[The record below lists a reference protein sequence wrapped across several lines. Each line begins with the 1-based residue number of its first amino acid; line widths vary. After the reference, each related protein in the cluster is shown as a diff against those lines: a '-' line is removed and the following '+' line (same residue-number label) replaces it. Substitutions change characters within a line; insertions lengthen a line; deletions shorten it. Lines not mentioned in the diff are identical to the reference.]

1 MATQERTASWK
12 NRAALHDAE
21 SINESSRFSRVYS
34 DLDLFFSKN
43 RYKDVNQLTNV
54 QAVKRSVRNLV
65 LTNFYE
71 KPFHPEIGSGVR
83 EMLFENATPL
93 TAIALSQAIEDVIN
107 NYEPRVA
114 INFVNV
120 SLSDRNSYDITIN
133 FSINNAPTELVDL
146 SFILET
152 LR

>member
-1 MATQERTASWK
+1 MNQQPLERSLLFQDREYVDIDLNFTVARSTDIAK
-12 NRAALHDAE
+12 KRGENAIKQALKILLLTGPAE
-21 SINESSRFSRVYS
+21 R
-34 DLDLFFSKN
+34 L
-43 RYKDVNQLTNV
+43 
-54 QAVKRSVRNLV
+54 
-65 LTNFYE
+65 
-71 KPFHPEIGSGVR
+71 FHPELASGVR
-83 EMLFENATPL
+83 DLLFENATPL